1 MDGLWAYA
9 PKNYYAAIKLIKGGE
24 KWHLSLSFVPLVS
37 PPGGFTWGVPLCPG
51 IAGILSQKGP
61 FLRPKV
67 SGRRL
72 LAQMTTLPS
81 TGLDFIPRT
90 ERDVP
95 GTSR

>member
-61 FLRPKV
+61 FVRHWESYKFVYSSYFL
-67 SGRRL
+67 
-72 LAQMTTLPS
+72 
-81 TGLDFIPRT
+81 IPQT
-90 ERDVP
+90 
-95 GTSR
+95 